1 MYFSNKYKIYFV
13 LINIA
18 ICNFLIKEKIQTYII
33 SSEKSTINNLII

>member
-18 ICNFLIKEKIQTYII
+18 ICNFLIKEKY
-33 SSEKSTINNLII
+33 KLILFQVKNPQ